1 MKSIRINGHILDGAL
16 LVDDPDV
23 KQTFEDASGQQRHVR
38 SFADPS
44 RLKAYVRRH
53 PEGLILAGVGTFFFL
68 EPVLVSAA
76 MISFDEGGA
85 EIFVREGAESLEKQ
99 LRAIDAICAAAIEHI
114 GL

>member
-85 EIFVREGAESLEKQ
+85 EILAESLEKQ
-99 LRAIDAICAAAIEHI
+99 LKAIDAIRAAAIEHI